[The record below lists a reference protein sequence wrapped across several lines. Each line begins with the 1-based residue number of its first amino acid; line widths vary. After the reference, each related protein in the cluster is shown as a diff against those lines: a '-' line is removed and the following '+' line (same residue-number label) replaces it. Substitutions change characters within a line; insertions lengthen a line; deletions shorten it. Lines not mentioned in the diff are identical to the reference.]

1 MKAPIGVRVWQARR
15 ARRLTQKVLAD
26 KAGLDPI
33 TISRL
38 EKHSAK
44 AVYADT
50 VLALA
55 TALGVSTDYLYGL
68 SDDDTPAEGRQ
79 HASGRDAYA

>member
-1 MKAPIGVRVWQARR
+1 MKAPVGARVRKVRR
-15 ARRLTQKVLAD
+15 AKDLTQKVLAQM
-26 KAGLDPI
+26 AGIDAI

-50 VLALA
+50 VAALA
-55 TALGVSTDYLYGL
+55 HALVG
-68 SDDDTPAEGRQ
+68 A
-79 HASGRDAYA
+79 